1 MKYSLETFIQQ
12 TNLLV
17 VLTHEVKQRLSSMR
31 SSMEQEMQK
40 SEVSLEELLE
50 MVSDLR
56 RSSCQTRHLLEH
68 YERELAWHLEEVM
81 FSDWIG
87 DESMYVQN
95 TRH

>member
-12 TNLLV
+12 TNLLA

-31 SSMEQEMQK
+31 SSMEQEMLK

-56 RSSCQTRHLLEH
+56 RSSCQIRHLLEH
-68 YERELAWHLEEVM
+68 YEKELAWHLEEVM

>member
-1 MKYSLETFIQQ
+1 MKYSLETFIRQ
-12 TNLLV
+12 TSLLA

-56 RSSCQTRHLLEH
+56 RSSLQTRHLLEH
-68 YERELAWHLEEVM
+68 YEKELAWHLEEVM
-81 FSDWIG
+81 FMDWTG
-87 DESMYVQN
+87 EESQYAQN